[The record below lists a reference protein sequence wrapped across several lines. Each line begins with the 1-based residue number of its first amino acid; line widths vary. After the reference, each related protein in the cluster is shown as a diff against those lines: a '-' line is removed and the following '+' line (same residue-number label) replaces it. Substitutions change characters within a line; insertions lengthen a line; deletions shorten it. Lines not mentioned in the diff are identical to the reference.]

1 MLLYLLYRTV
11 LMVGAGAFFMF
22 HNHVFTSM
30 STGASMLLEGV
41 MGGSLIGLGIAMAI
55 EDFKALND

>member
-1 MLLYLLYRTV
+1 MLLYVIYRTLV
-11 LMVGAGAFFMF
+11 LLGAGLFFMF

-30 STGASMLLEGV
+30 SNGASMLLEGC

-55 EDFKALND
+55 EDIKSDID